1 MLRTIKSQLML
12 IVVLIVV
19 LSFGV
24 SSLVNYYVIS
34 TDYEIQIKNTHQ
46 SFASTL
52 ATNVQ
57 QLVQNAYNI
66 TEDIAL
72 NSDVISFDPEKQ
84 KKVMVNVAQRFPY
97 FDLVYVQD
105 LIGDQTARSSG
116 NLGNRANR
124 WWFKKFMAEKKP
136 FVSQSY
142 YTVSGS
148 GDMTVTSIYFGIY
161 DGDTLRGIQ
170 GTDLKLNAIQEMIDK
185 FSVGQ
190 DSYAYVLDGDGVVI
204 AHPDKNQV
212 TEVTNYK
219 TLKKTAVVKDAQ
231 GNVTKDAKGN
241 QLTEEKDIKIP
252 DGLRDITEKVL
263 QGQSGVGEF
272 KDLDGNAIVSAYQ
285 SISLPGTSAPWAVIT
300 IQKKDSAMAMVRN
313 VTIKNSILGMLII
326 CFSILLMYW
335 FSSRL
340 TRPIAKMIKAMD
352 AVAAGDFTTR
362 IHDVF
367 TNNEIGVMAKNLDQM
382 ILTLRNLVNQ
392 IVQCTEQVAAAS
404 EELSAT
410 AAENATAVNHVAS
423 AVSGVNDATLS
434 QADAVSTTTNALER
448 MSGSIQQVVA
458 KTCMMNEITDESAT
472 LTLDGE
478 KAISDTVNQ
487 MATISKA
494 VNNSA
499 EMIAQLGEQ
508 SKEISRFVSS
518 ISAIAGQ
525 TNLLALNAA
534 IEAARA
540 GEQGRGFAVVAEEVR
555 KLAEQSQ
562 EAAKQ
567 IVTLVAHILEG
578 TEKTITAMNQGT
590 HEVGI
595 GSEVI
600 STAGRSFQAITSLI
614 TQLLAQEK
622 EVSAA
627 IKQITADNQQI
638 VQTAHTF
645 EQVSNETT
653 SLVQDALAV
662 TEEQTASMEE
672 IANASCG
679 LAKLSQHL
687 ENIVSK
693 FKV

>member
-1 MLRTIKSQLML
+1 ML